1 MSASK
6 SPQKWS
12 WKMSENNKDKTAR
25 AREIDAAIR
34 EHDAKRAADANLD
47 LGTER
52 ASGSSGGELL
62 DKLLSKLD
70 DCVSKMVAMSK
81 RMDEMENTHRHKD
94 DDDLEETEEKRKLR
108 EEGEAERE
116 ERREMG
122 GARPVVADADVKRRH
137 ALADAQA
144 RADEVASRFGQ
155 RADAP
160 LAGEGLRAYRCRQLR
175 RYQRF
180 SPQYS
185 KSDLDTISDEAV
197 FNGVESKI
205 YSDACLAADS
215 PDSVPAGQLRMVT
228 RLMPSGHRENTF
240 IGSPH
245 AWMDR
250 FGGNR
255 RYVTA
260 FRTKFD

>member
-1 MSASK
+1 MPDKEKIERAAEI
-6 SPQKWS
+6 QKAID
-12 WKMSENNKDKTAR
+12 EADKR
-25 AREIDAAIR
+25 
-34 EHDAKRAADANLD
+34 KRAD
-47 LGTER
+47 EE
-52 ASGSSGGELL
+52 ASGQLL
-62 DKLLSKLD
+62 DKLLSKVD
-70 DCVSKMVAMSK
+70 DCVSKIHLMSA
-81 RMDEMENTHRHKD
+81 RMDAMEETHRHKG
-94 DDDLEETEEKRKLR
+94 DDDLETEEERTLR

-116 ERREMG
+116 ERQAMG
-122 GARPVVADADVKRRH
+122 EARPVVADADVTRRH

-160 LAGEGLRAYRCRQLR
+160 LSGEGLRAYRCRQLR

>member
-1 MSASK
+1 M
-6 SPQKWS
+6 P
-12 WKMSENNKDKTAR
+12 EEDKAKR
-25 AREIDAAIR
+25 AQEIDRAIR
-34 EHDAKRAADANLD
+34 EADERRRGKKDDANVD

-52 ASGSSGGELL
+52 AAGGSSGQEL
-62 DKLLSKLD
+62 DKLLSGLHTKLA
-70 DCVSKMVAMSK
+70 DCVTMLDSMSSRLDAMEEK
-81 RMDEMENTHRHKD
+81 TGKDDKARHKD
-94 DDDLEETEEKRKLR
+94 DGDLEETEEKRKLR

-116 ERREMG
+116 ERWEMG

-228 RLMPSGHRENTF
+228 KRMPSGHVENRF
-240 IGSPH
+240 IGTPR

-250 FGGNR
+250 FAPNR
-255 RYVTA
+255 RFVTA
-260 FRTKFD
+260 IRTKFD